1 VEQYITGYSA
11 LDALAINTALLQS
24 SVQVPHDLSEQ
35 AQKMLVEKGL
45 SL

>member
-1 VEQYITGYSA
+1 VQQYITGYSA
-11 LDALAINTALLQS
+11 LDALSINTALLQS
-24 SVQVPHDLSEQ
+24 SIQVPHDLREQ